1 MIKLEKFL
9 GIAAVIGL
17 ILKLIRIPGSMILLI
32 LILGALAFLYY
43 PFGFALF
50 NRIGFR
56 QIFKKKSYEGLSAL
70 RIIGSIGAGMAF
82 SAICMGILFKIQRW
96 AGVNLMLIDGLV
108 PTFIILIIA
117 LIKYFKTKGKF
128 YIEILKRTAIIG
140 ALGLLFFYTSTLTIV
155 KIRFRNHPDYIK
167 AYEMYLNN
175 PEDEELLQKLNREYL
190 KTKEDKE
197 EVEMYPEK
205 KENK

>member
-1 MIKLEKFL
+1 
-9 GIAAVIGL
+9 
-17 ILKLIRIPGSMILLI
+17 MILT
-32 LILGALAFLYY
+32 LGTLAFLYY

-70 RIIGSIGAGMAF
+70 RIFGSIGAGMAF

-96 AGVNLMLIDGLV
+96 AGANLMLIDGLV

-175 PEDEELLQKLNREYL
+175 PEDEELKQKLDNEYL
-190 KTKEDKE
+190 KTRG
-197 EVEMYPEK
+197 
-205 KENK
+205 